1 MTPTQAKILVVDDEP
16 DMLSTCRKFLGR
28 EGYDVAVAE
37 NGRSGVEQVE
47 TFRPDLVIT
56 DLKMPGMDGMEVLR
70 RTKEDHPG
78 TMVMMF
84 TGFGTIEDAV
94 EAMKEGAFDFIT
106 KPFSPDHLL
115 ISVERAL
122 HQKQLEIENRSLQDQ
137 LEEKFSFE
145 NIIGRSAAMNRV
157 FDLVRRIAA
166 TEANV
171 LITGESG
178 TGKELIARSVHA
190 NSKRMKGPF
199 VPLNCG
205 GLPEHLVESELF
217 GHEKG
222 AFTGANAVRPGLME
236 HASGG
241 TFFLDEIGELPMNL
255 QVKFLRVLEER
266 NIRRVGSNRERD
278 IDIRLISATNQD
290 CEALI
295 DEGKFRED
303 LFYRINTF
311 VIRVPS
317 LRERIDDLPLLASH
331 FLKTYSPDGRV
342 TGISDEAMQVM
353 NRHNWPGNVREL
365 QHVIERGVALAAGAQ
380 IEAAD
385 LPEGLGQMKRRGG
398 VSNLAVDQFHLPF
411 KEAKESVVEAFER
424 SYIDNLLQNHEG
436 NISRAA
442 EASGIDRRSLHRLL
456 VKHEI
461 DASSFSSR

>member
-1 MTPTQAKILVVDDEP
+1 MESRILVVDDEP
-16 DMLSTCRKFLGR
+16 DMLSTCHKFLER
-28 EGYDVAVAE
+28 EGYEVAVAE
-37 NGRSGVEQVE
+37 NGREGVEKVGV
-47 TFRPDLVIT
+47 FRPDLVIT
-56 DLKMPGMDGMEVLR
+56 DLKMPGLDGMEVLR
-70 RTKEDHPG
+70 RTKEDHPDI
-78 TMVMMF
+78 MVMMF

-115 ISVERAL
+115 IAVERAL
-122 HQKQLEIENRSLQDQ
+122 HQKRLELENRSLQDQ
-137 LEEKFSFE
+137 LEEKFRFE

-157 FDLVRRIAA
+157 FDLVRRVAA

-190 NSKRMKGPF
+190 NSKRLKGPL

-236 HASGG
+236 HANGG

-266 NIRRVGSNRERD
+266 KIRRVGSNRERD
-278 IDIRLISATNQD
+278 VDIRLISATNQD

-295 DEGKFRED
+295 DDGKFRED
-303 LFYRINTF
+303 LYYRINTF
-311 VIRVPS
+311 VIRVPP
-317 LRERIDDLPLLASH
+317 LRERIEDIPLLVAH
-331 FLKTYSPDGRV
+331 FLRGYSPGNRV
-342 TGISDEAMQVM
+342 TAVSDEAMTVL
-353 NRHNWPGNVREL
+353 NRHGWPGNVREL
-365 QHVIERGVALAAGAQ
+365 QHVIERGVALATASEIGVV
-380 IEAAD
+380 D
-385 LPEGLGQMKRRGG
+385 LPENMGENTARGG
-398 VSNLAVDQFHLPF
+398 RLASDKLHMPF
-411 KEAKESVVEAFER
+411 KDAKDSVVEDFER
-424 SYIDNLLQNHEG
+424 HYIGHLLRNHGG

-442 EASGIDRRSLHRLL
+442 ESSGIDRRSLHRLL
-456 VKHEI
+456 AKHEI
-461 DASSFSSR
+461 DASSFSVG